1 MERLAEIAF
10 LLPDAPE
17 SHRFLDELRTLFA
30 QVAYARLTRSAHT
43 ADGVGDRLTLTPP
56 QPVGARPVTAFEIAD
71 VSMPDV
77 ALGAGRSVGA
87 RAADGTREPGCC
99 RPTWSRRTS
108 SAGSQVTSGVSITRA

>member
-1 MERLAEIAF
+1 MERLAEITF

-56 QPVGARPVTAFEIAD
+56 QPVGARP
-71 VSMPDV
+71 SRPS
-77 ALGAGRSVGA
+77 RSPTSPCPMSHSA
-87 RAADGTREPGCC
+87 RAVPSAHGPPTERASPGCC